1 MVSPAWGVLF
11 RCQGWQRGGL
21 WGQGLHLLA
30 GWLLQTGGGGTLHR
44 GRGGLL
50 VTAG

>member
-1 MVSPAWGVLF
+1 MSGMAEGRAL
-11 RCQGWQRGGL
+11 GTK
-21 WGQGLHLLA
+21 GLHLLE